1 MAEQTK
7 QILGPSRSCT
17 LAGPAWTPGSSPS
30 SVGQVMAFAPYDFLA
45 RVAATA
51 AGGNRAG
58 EFNALA
64 IDDGCAGVGVFFS
77 VSRSAGHRASLIR
90 GNQPLADQRVK
101 ASKTVDLGG
110 NSEGSMR
117 HWQPVFKR

>member
-1 MAEQTK
+1 
-7 QILGPSRSCT
+7 
-17 LAGPAWTPGSSPS
+17 
-30 SVGQVMAFAPYDFLA
+30 MAFAPFDFLT
-45 RVAATA
+45 RVVATA

-101 ASKTVDLGG
+101 ASKSVDLDG

-117 HWQPVFKR
+117 HWQPVFKT